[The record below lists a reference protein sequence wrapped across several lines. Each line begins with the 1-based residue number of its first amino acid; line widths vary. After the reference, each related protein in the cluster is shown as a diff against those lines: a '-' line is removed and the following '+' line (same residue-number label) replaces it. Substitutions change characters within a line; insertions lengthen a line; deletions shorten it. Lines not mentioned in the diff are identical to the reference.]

1 MLFRE
6 GPLMAMAGQATDVE
20 ASAFWVFGP
29 GQGALRSEA
38 LGRLGDNDVLVETIA
53 SGVSRGTETLVF
65 QGLVP
70 KSQHDRMRAPFQEG
84 AFGFPLKYG
93 YASVGRVIEG
103 GGPLK
108 GERVFCLYPHQ
119 DRYVVPLDAVIP
131 VPKDVASGRA
141 VLAANMET
149 ALNGLW
155 DAPPRIGDRIA
166 VIGCGVVGTLAATLA
181 AGHPGVQ
188 VQVVDINPKKAVF
201 ARELGLTFV
210 TPDEVTGD
218 ADLVIHASGQPEG
231 LRTAF
236 EIAGFEATILDL
248 SWYGDREVSLPLG
261 ENFHSRRLKLISSQ
275 VGSIAPA
282 MRLRKSHRDRLAL
295 ALRLLADQRYDVLLS
310 PPRHFSQLPSI
321 MAELSE
327 GRDDVMCQPIVYR
340 QTSS

>member
-1 MLFRE
+1 
-6 GPLMAMAGQATDVE
+6 MAMTGDAAERE

-29 GQGALRSEA
+29 GQGALRSET
-38 LGRLGDNDVLVETIA
+38 LRRPGENEVLVEAIA

-65 QGLVP
+65 RGLVP
-70 KSQHDRMRAPFQEG
+70 KNQHDSMRAPFQEG
-84 AFGFPLKYG
+84 DFGFPLKYG

-103 GGPLK
+103 GGQLK

-119 DRYVVPLDAVIP
+119 DRYVLPLNAVVP

-149 ALNGLW
+149 AVNGLW
-155 DAPPRIGDRIA
+155 DAPPRIGDRIT
-166 VIGCGVVGTLAATLA
+166 VIGCGVVGVLAACLA

-188 VQVVDINPKKAVF
+188 VEIVDTNPRKAEM
-201 ARELGLTFV
+201 ARALGLTFV
-210 TPDEVTGD
+210 SPDDVSPD
-218 ADLVIHASGQPEG
+218 ADLVIHASGRPEG

-248 SWYGDREVSLPLG
+248 SWYGDREVTLPLG

-282 MRLRKSHRDRLAL
+282 LRLRKSHRDRLTL
-295 ALRLLADQRYDVLLS
+295 ALHLLADQRYDILLS
-310 PPRHFSQLPSI
+310 APRHFSQLPSI

-340 QTSS
+340 HASP

>member
-1 MLFRE
+1 MVTTE
-6 GPLMAMAGQATDVE
+6 DVAE

-29 GQGALRSEA
+29 GQGALRSES
-38 LGRLGDNDVLVETIA
+38 LRRPRESEVLVETIA

-65 QGLVP
+65 RGQVP
-70 KSQHDRMRAPFQEG
+70 ASQHDRMRAPFQEG
-84 AFGFPLKYG
+84 GFGFPLKYG

-119 DRYVVPLDAVIP
+119 DRYVVPLASVVP

-149 ALNGLW
+149 AVNGLW
-155 DAPPRIGDRIA
+155 DAPPQVGDRIA
-166 VIGCGVVGTLAATLA
+166 VIGCGVVGALAASLVA
-181 AGHPGVQ
+181 VYPGV
-188 VQVVDINPKKAVF
+188 VVEIIDTNPKKAAT
-201 ARELGLTFV
+201 ARALGLTFV
-210 TPDEVTGD
+210 SPEEASSDV
-218 ADLVIHASGQPEG
+218 DLVIHASGRPEG

-248 SWYGDREVSLPLG
+248 SWYGDREVTLPLG
-261 ENFHSRRLKLISSQ
+261 ENFHSRRLKLVSSQ

-282 MRLRKSHRDRLAL
+282 LRQRKSHRDRLTL
-295 ALRLLADQRYDVLLS
+295 ALHLLADQRYDVLLS

-321 MAELSE
+321 MAELLE

-340 QTSS
+340 QASS